1 MASQGRSIMGRILA
15 AAAFVVVAGAI
26 GLSVAGGIGGSGGRE
41 GATERVVL
49 APTMTLKIK
58 DKTFKL
64 DVAATNEARIKG
76 MGGRKEVPPGT
87 GMLFVFPRAQRLS
100 FLMRDCPIAI
110 DVIFLDPSARITA
123 IHTMQ
128 PEEPRRPGEDDS
140 AYDARLK
147 KYSSRF
153 PAQYAVEL
161 AGGMAAQLGLK
172 EGEKLALD
180 TELLSKASDLE
191 RVKIGSKEFYLE
203 LAARDPM
210 RMMGLSGRVEIAEDS
225 GMLFVFPDA
234 QERHFVMRDCPIPI
248 DIIYLDSTGKVLA
261 IHEMQPEPARGATE
275 TADAYEGRLKPYPS
289 NGPMQFAIELRGG
302 TTRTLGL
309 RPGAMVALD
318 VERLKRL
325 AQ

>member
-26 GLSVAGGIGGSGGRE
+26 GLSVAGGIGGSDGPE
-41 GATERVVL
+41 GASERVVL

-76 MGGRKEVPPGT
+76 MGGRKEIPPGT

-110 DVIFLDPSARITA
+110 DVIFLDASARITA

-128 PEEPRRPGEDDS
+128 PEEPQRPGEDDS

-180 TELLSKASDLE
+180 TERLSKASDLE
-191 RVKIGSKEFYLE
+191 RVKIGSKEFFLE

-261 IHEMQPEPARGATE
+261 IHEMQPEPARGPTE
-275 TADAYEGRLKPYPS
+275 TADAYEQRLKPYPS

-309 RPGAMVALD
+309 RPGATIALD